1 MIYLAS
7 FGMTDPVHVDII
19 KTLNLIKTGTE
30 EQIINEKGQI
40 RVRLVSGDHV
50 LTCTHVA

>member
-19 KTLNLIKTGTE
+19 RTLNLIKTGTE
-30 EQIINEKGQI
+30 EQIITEKGQI